1 MPMGNSLR
9 LLAHFREHA
18 PFCVAKAKRHLLVSV
33 SVLAL
38 AVNFNASFSSRP
50 AWAVICQNVG
60 APPANPTAGAT
71 DGNLQTNT
79 ACGLNANAAG
89 NSGNTAIG
97 VNANASGNFFRPSR
111 QRIAATLR
119 SALAQGPLE
128 RGATTPQFGE
138 RTNASG
144 DDSENTAIGAGA
156 EAHGEGSSNIAVG
169 LDSQRLWRR
178 EQ

>member
-9 LLAHFREHA
+9 LLAHFRNSAVLCSQGEA
-18 PFCVAKAKRHLLVSV
+18 ASLGVGKL
-33 SVLAL
+33 LAL

-97 VNANASGNFFRPSR
+97 VNANASGNFFSPSR
-111 QRIAATLR
+111 QR
-119 SALAQGPLE
+119 
-128 RGATTPQFGE
+128 
-138 RTNASG
+138 
-144 DDSENTAIGAGA
+144 
-156 EAHGEGSSNIAVG
+156 
-169 LDSQRLWRR
+169 
-178 EQ
+178 

>member
-1 MPMGNSLR
+1 MPMGTVATSSALPR
-9 LLAHFREHA
+9 HA

-97 VNANASGNFFRPSR
+97 VNANASGNFSGLPANDSSNT
-111 QRIAATLR
+111 AV
-119 SALAQGPLE
+119 
-128 RGATTPQFGE
+128 GAGARAFGEGSDNTAIGE

-144 DDSENTAIGAGA
+144 DDSKIPQSALAQRPMERGAAILP
-156 EAHGEGSSNIAVG
+156 SV
-169 LDSQRLWRR
+169 L
-178 EQ
+178 